1 MKFLSTK
8 EGQKHAFTF
17 APMYKKR
24 LCDRLLAPTPR
35 FLLCI
40 TMYLIKYLSSPD
52 LNLFWVSLIVKDF
65 VIIICYPDNGFTK
78 SEKGATIQKQ
88 HEKLFL

>member
-52 LNLFWVSLIVKDF
+52 LNLFWVLLIDKEHGSLLKVSIFCNK
-65 VIIICYPDNGFTK
+65 IT
-78 SEKGATIQKQ
+78 
-88 HEKLFL
+88 H

>member
-17 APMYKKR
+17 SLKYKKR

-52 LNLFWVSLIVKDF
+52 LNLSLVLLIDK
-65 VIIICYPDNGFTK
+65 
-78 SEKGATIQKQ
+78 E
-88 HEKLFL
+88 HESLLKLSVFSYEIT

>member
-52 LNLFWVSLIVKDF
+52 LNLFWVSLIVKEHESLLR
-65 VIIICYPDNGFTK
+65 VSVLCY
-78 SEKGATIQKQ
+78 
-88 HEKLFL
+88 KLHTS